1 MNQPGPALDTLTRR
15 LAETPRPF
23 LAEPRIRARGEVEL
37 PAVVADLLLRIGG
50 ELPKVSTARV
60 YRPHN
65 KGERNCAR
73 LMLISCWV
81 LYDAWF
87 HDRPDLVEPM
97 AELLREALEPL
108 AALIDA
114 ERFVAD
120 PERREEL
127 VRLLLSRLD
136 LRPAGES
143 EYQAADRLKSL
154 DSVERDRL
162 IRDAKARE
170 EREKAKRLRQKM
182 ASRQAREATAKAN
195 REW

>member
-1 MNQPGPALDTLTRR
+1 VQTEGPQLDTLTRR

-23 LAEPRIRARGEVEL
+23 LAEPRIRGRGEVEL
-37 PAVVADLLLRIGG
+37 PAVVADLLLAVGS
-50 ELPKVSTARV
+50 ELPEVAAARS
-60 YRPHN
+60 YRPET
-65 KGERNCAR
+65 KGQRNRAR
-73 LMLISCWV
+73 LTLIACWV
-81 LYDAWF
+81 LYDDWF
-87 HDRPDLVEPM
+87 HDQPDLASPM
-97 AELLREALEPL
+97 AELLQEALDPL

-127 VRLLLSRLD
+127 VRLLLHRLQ

-143 EYQAADRLKSL
+143 QPQAADRLKSL

-162 IRDAKARE
+162 IRESKVRE
-170 EREKAKRLRQKM
+170 ERAKAKRLREEM
-182 ASRQAREATAKAN
+182 ASRRAREAAAKAN

>member
-1 MNQPGPALDTLTRR
+1 
-15 LAETPRPF
+15 
-23 LAEPRIRARGEVEL
+23 
-37 PAVVADLLLRIGG
+37 
-50 ELPKVSTARV
+50 
-60 YRPHN
+60 
-65 KGERNCAR
+65 
-73 LMLISCWV
+73 
-81 LYDAWF
+81 
-87 HDRPDLVEPM
+87 M

-182 ASRQAREATAKAN
+182 ASRQAREAAAKAN